1 MYVPSRVFTLI
12 SSMSDLLIFNL
23 FVSSWNVFGAMAP
36 LQFNTTASNSTF
48 SVLCVVFI
56 QFIIS
61 GCW

>member
-56 QFIIS
+56 PFIIS